1 MAELVKIRKRTCKFK
16 FGTHV
21 SVPKTYIVL
30 EANSTEPRFYGEV
43 VKVLDN
49 GDVRVRWDIDQTHS
63 VVMQD
68 DLKLEIN
75 LSGDKAEL
83 QTPVDFVVPKP
94 SGISYTDSMYIIVG
108 KGGHTPPP
116 LF

>member
-1 MAELVKIRKRTCKFK
+1 MIRKRKRKFK
-16 FGTHV
+16 IGTRV
-21 SVPKTYIVL
+21 SVPKTYFML

-49 GDVRVRWDIDQTHS
+49 GDVHVRWDIDQTHS

-75 LSGDKAEL
+75 LS
-83 QTPVDFVVPKP
+83 P
-94 SGISYTDSMYIIVG
+94 SQ
-108 KGGHTPPP
+108 KR
-116 LF
+116 

>member
-75 LSGDKAEL
+75 LSGEKAEL
-83 QTPVDFVVPKP
+83 QTPVNFVVPKP
-94 SGISYTDSMYIIVG
+94 SGISYTDSMSISCKQTNNEI
-108 KGGHTPPP
+108 
-116 LF
+116 

>member
-21 SVPKTYIVL
+21 SVPKSYIVL

-68 DLKLEIN
+68 DLKLEIS

-83 QTPVDFVVPKP
+83 QIPVDFIVPKP
-94 SGISYTDSMYIIVG
+94 SGISFTDSMYISCKQTNNEI
-108 KGGHTPPP
+108 
-116 LF
+116 

>member
-1 MAELVKIRKRTCKFK
+1 MVELVKIRKRTYKFK
-16 FGTHV
+16 IGTHISV
-21 SVPKTYIVL
+21 SKTYFVL

-43 VKVLDN
+43 VKVLGN
-49 GDVRVRWDIDQTHS
+49 GDVCLRWDIDQTHS

-94 SGISYTDSMYIIVG
+94 SGISSTDSTYIIIG
-108 KGGHTPPP
+108 KGGYTP

>member
-1 MAELVKIRKRTCKFK
+1 MSELVKIRERTNKFK
-16 FGTHV
+16 IGTHV
-21 SVPKTYIVL
+21 SVPKTYFVL

-49 GDVRVRWDIDQTHS
+49 GDVCVRWDIDQTHS

-75 LSGDKAEL
+75 LSQDKAEL
-83 QTPVDFVVPKP
+83 QTPVDLVVPK
-94 SGISYTDSMYIIVG
+94 SSVLSYTDSIYISCKQTNHEI
-108 KGGHTPPP
+108 
-116 LF
+116 